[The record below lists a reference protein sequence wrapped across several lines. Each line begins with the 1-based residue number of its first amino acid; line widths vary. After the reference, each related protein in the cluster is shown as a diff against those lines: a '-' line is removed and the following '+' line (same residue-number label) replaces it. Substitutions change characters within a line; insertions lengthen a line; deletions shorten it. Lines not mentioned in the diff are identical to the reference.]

1 MEWIHIILLE
11 MRASLEAGLS
21 VTQSLTYF
29 TPNQVVQVC
38 RLCHCSQICRPHI
51 WYLSYLRVI
60 LEKYIAFLE
69 ARVSF
74 KATLSL
80 TETASHSHY
89 IRLQPPSLTCD
100 ESHVGYAVHASHAVH
115 AGHLYYETSFRLCT
129 SGKKC
134 IIHNACY
141 ASHACHAGHSGKY
154 SL

>member
-38 RLCHCSQICRPHI
+38 RLCHCSQIRRPHI

-89 IRLQPPSLTCD
+89 IRLQPPSLACD
-100 ESHVGYAVHASHAVH
+100 ESHVVYAVH
-115 AGHLYYETSFRLCT
+115 AGHFYYETSFRLCT

-134 IIHNACY
+134 IIHSACY